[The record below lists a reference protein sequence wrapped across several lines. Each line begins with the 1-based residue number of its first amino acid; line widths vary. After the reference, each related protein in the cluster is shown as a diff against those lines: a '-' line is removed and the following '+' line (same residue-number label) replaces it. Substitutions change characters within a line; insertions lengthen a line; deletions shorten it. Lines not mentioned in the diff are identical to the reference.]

1 MKPFSAMPAYQEII
15 DVLRSAVSDT
25 GLITDP
31 ADISAAALDGRGR
44 RQGEALAVVRP
55 ASTEEVSLVM
65 KTAHTDSP
73 SSRRAAILAMS
84 EAPRLNP
91 APPQRQHDELSSFSS
106 AT

>member
-1 MKPFSAMPAYQEII
+1 MPAYQEII

-65 KTAHTDSP
+65 KTAAAYGLSVI
-73 SSRRAAILAMS
+73 RRAAILAMS

-91 APPQRQHDELSSFSS
+91 APPQKQHDELSSFSS

>member
-44 RQGEALAVVRP
+44 RQGEASCDPPRP
-55 ASTEEVSLVM
+55 
-65 KTAHTDSP
+65 K
-73 SSRRAAILAMS
+73 RF
-84 EAPRLNP
+84 
-91 APPQRQHDELSSFSS
+91 LSS
-106 AT
+106 

>member
-1 MKPFSAMPAYQEII
+1 MKPSSAMPAYQEII
-15 DVLRSAVSDT
+15 DALRSAVSDT

-31 ADISAAALDGRGR
+31 ADVSAAALDGRGR

-65 KTAHTDSP
+65 KTA
-73 SSRRAAILAMS
+73 AAIPAMS

-91 APPQRQHDELSSFSS
+91 VPPQRQHDELSSFSS

>member
-55 ASTEEVSLVM
+55 ASTE
-65 KTAHTDSP
+65 DC
-73 SSRRAAILAMS
+73 RRIRTL
-84 EAPRLNP
+84 RHP
-91 APPQRQHDELSSFSS
+91 AGRQY
-106 AT
+106 

>member
-44 RQGEALAVVRP
+44 RQGEALARLDRRGFSRHEDCRRIRTLRHP
-55 ASTEEVSLVM
+55 AG
-65 KTAHTDSP
+65 
-73 SSRRAAILAMS
+73 
-84 EAPRLNP
+84 
-91 APPQRQHDELSSFSS
+91 RQY
-106 AT
+106 